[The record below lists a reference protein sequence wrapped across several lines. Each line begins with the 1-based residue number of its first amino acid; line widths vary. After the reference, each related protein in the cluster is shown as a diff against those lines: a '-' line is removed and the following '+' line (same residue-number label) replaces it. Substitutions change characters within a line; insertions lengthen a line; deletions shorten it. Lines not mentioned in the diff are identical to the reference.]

1 MKITLP
7 LQQIL
12 SVKQNQ
18 MKKLSMVAAMMICC
32 FFFVSCEQEA
42 QSAQDVAYASMKIGA
57 SDVNLSEI
65 YPASI
70 EGRQDI
76 AIFPQVSGTISNVCV
91 KEGQRVK
98 KGQSLFVIDQVPFLA
113 ALQMANANV
122 EAAKA
127 GVATAKLN
135 YDSAKELFA
144 KKVISEHQLKTTENG
159 YLTAKAGL
167 AQAEA
172 QLVTAKNNVTYTQVL
187 SPADGVVGT
196 IPYRVGALV
205 SPAIPQP
212 LTTVSD
218 NSQMYVY
225 YSLSE
230 IQLLDLTAEHGSM
243 DEALAQLP
251 PVKLELANGKI
262 YPSEGKVET
271 ISGVIDPTTG
281 SVSVRAVFPNEG
293 GILHSGASGR
303 IVLDRKHTGVVLIPC
318 SATFELQ
325 DLVFAYKYVD
335 GKAVATRLSVQLSD
349 DGKNY
354 LVRSGLKTGD
364 IIITEGVG
372 LIRDNQTITLK

>member
-1 MKITLP
+1 MKN
-7 LQQIL
+7 L
-12 SVKQNQ
+12 S
-18 MKKLSMVAAMMICC
+18 SMAAMMIGC
-32 FFFVSCEQEA
+32 FLFVSCQQEA
-42 QSAQDVAYASMKIGA
+42 QSVQEAAYASRKIETT
-57 SDVNLSEI
+57 DVNLSEV

-76 AIFPQVSGTISNVCV
+76 AIFPQVSGTISKVCV

-122 EAAKA
+122 EAANA
-127 GVATAKLN
+127 GVATARLN

-187 SPADGVVGT
+187 SPADGVVG
-196 IPYRVGALV
+196 ILPYRVGALV
-205 SPAIPQP
+205 APGMPQP

-230 IQLLDLTAEHGSM
+230 VQLLDLTAEHGSM
-243 DEALAQLP
+243 DEAIACLP
-251 PVKLELANGKI
+251 PVMLELTNGKI
-262 YPSEGKVET
+262 YSSVGKVET

-303 IVLDRKHTGVVLIPC
+303 IVIDRKHTDVILIPC

-325 DLVFAYKYVD
+325 DLIFAYKVVD

-354 LVRSGLKTGD
+354 LVQSGLKVGD
-364 IIITEGVG
+364 VIITEGVG
-372 LIRDNQTITLK
+372 LIRDNQEIKIK

>member
-1 MKITLP
+1 
-7 LQQIL
+7 
-12 SVKQNQ
+12 

-196 IPYRVGALV
+196 IPYRVGTLV

-364 IIITEGVG
+364 TIITEGVG

>member
-42 QSAQDVAYASMKIGA
+42 QSVQDVAYASMKIGA

>member
-1 MKITLP
+1 
-7 LQQIL
+7 
-12 SVKQNQ
+12 
-18 MKKLSMVAAMMICC
+18 MKKLSRVAAMMICC
-32 FFFVSCEQEA
+32 FLFVSCKQNV
-42 QSAQDVAYASMKIGA
+42 QSAQDVAYASMKIGT

-76 AIFPQVSGTISNVCV
+76 AIFPQVSGTISKVCV
-91 KEGQRVK
+91 REGQRVK

-113 ALQMANANV
+113 ALEMANANV

-144 KKVISEHQLKTTENG
+144 KKVISEHQLHTTENG

-187 SPADGVVGT
+187 SPADGVVG
-196 IPYRVGALV
+196 ILPYRVGALV

-243 DEALAQLP
+243 DEALACLP

-262 YPSEGKVET
+262 YPQEGRVET

-303 IVLDRKHTGVVLIPC
+303 IVLDRKHTGAILIPC

-325 DLVFAYKYVD
+325 DLIFAYRYVD

-354 LVRSGLKTGD
+354 LVHSGLNTGD

-372 LIRDNQTITLK
+372 LIRDNQEITLK

>member
-7 LQQIL
+7 LLQIL
-12 SVKQNQ
+12 SIKQNQ

-127 GVATAKLN
+127 GVATTKLN

-196 IPYRVGALV
+196 IPYRVGTLV

-243 DEALAQLP
+243 DEALATLP

-262 YPSEGKVET
+262 YSSEGKVET

-303 IVLDRKHTGVVLIPC
+303 IVLDRKHTGVILIPC

-354 LVRSGLKTGD
+354 LVRSGLKIGD